1 MKGPTL
7 RAIEGRNLSVADV
20 SLILDCTEADAALIM
35 SGDLET
41 TARQHMLL
49 RLCANVP
56 AVRLRHILDEEV
68 LRADWRPVP
77 GYPAYQVSVEGLV
90 RRTAGGHGSQ
100 PGTVLKPRTQDG
112 YLRVN
117 LSRDGIAKSVQIHVV
132 VCTAFHGPRP
142 GPNFLVCHRNDVRN
156 DNRADNLYWGTP
168 SQNAHDAIRNRFRKF
183 GTNTARAAKSPE
195 TMTRRQKQILAQ
207 FQMDERL
214 AKRAAKG

>member
-68 LRADWRPVP
+68 VRAEWRPVP
-77 GYPAYQVSVEGLV
+77 GYPAYQVSAAGVV

-100 PGTVLKPRTQDG
+100 PGTVLKPRNQAG

-117 LSRDGIAKSVQIHVV
+117 LSRDGVARSVQIHMA

-142 GPNFLVCHRNDVRN
+142 GPNFLVCHRNDERN

-168 SQNAHDAIRNRFRKF
+168 SQNAYDAIRNRLRKF
-183 GTNTARAAKSPE
+183 GTNTARAAKPPKPL
-195 TMTRRQKQILAQ
+195 TRRQMRIQTQLQIDAR
-207 FQMDERL
+207 M
-214 AKRAAKG
+214 ASRAGVE